1 MSRQKRQMNLTAFCF
16 PPGAWR
22 LPQAAADIDMSFA
35 EIVRL
40 AETAERGKFDMLF
53 FQDTAAS
60 YGSDAMT
67 KGDRTGTYSRV
78 VRLEPMTLLAALA
91 VTTRHIGLI
100 ATGTTTYND
109 PYHLARRFLTI
120 DHISGGRAGWN
131 LVTSQIEDEAA
142 NFGRDQHVDH
152 ADRYDRASEFY
163 DVVADLWDSWEDG
176 AILRDKT
183 SGLFFDAAKVHLL
196 NHKGKHFKVR
206 GPLNVERSPQGR
218 PVVAQA
224 GSSEPGR
231 ELAAKTADVVF
242 TAQTVLAEGQDFYRD
257 VKGRMARY
265 GREPDHMRI
274 MPGINIVVGRTE
286 SEARAR
292 NDAMDSLMTDEVA
305 LRSIVRLM
313 GGLDITKYP
322 LDGPLPEL
330 PPSNAAKA
338 RQKMMIDV
346 ARKENLSI
354 RQLAHRFARANG
366 HQILVGTPKYMA
378 DVMEEWFMQRGADGF
393 TVLQPYYPQ
402 PLEDFV
408 ELVIPELQRRGLFRT
423 EYTGRTLRENL
434 GVPIPQNRF
443 TLSRSA

>member
-40 AETAERGKFDMLF
+40 AQTAERGKFDMLF

-91 VTTRHIGLI
+91 VTTKHIGLI

-152 ADRYDRASEFY
+152 AERYDRASEFY

-292 NDAMDSLMTDEVA
+292 NDAMDSLVTDEVA
-305 LRSIVRLM
+305 LRSITRLM

-322 LDGPLPEL
+322 IDGPLPDL

-338 RQKMMIDV
+338 RQKIMIDM

-354 RQLAHRFARANG
+354 RQLAHRFARATG

-434 GVPIPQNRF
+434 GVPFPQNRF

>member
-1 MSRQKRQMNLTAFCF
+1 MNLCVRDYRWLCLLTC
-16 PPGAWR
+16 
-22 LPQAAADIDMSFA
+22 
-35 EIVRL
+35 IVIIC
-40 AETAERGKFDMLF
+40 
-53 FQDTAAS
+53 
-60 YGSDAMT
+60 Y
-67 KGDRTGTYSRV
+67 
-78 VRLEPMTLLAALA
+78 
-91 VTTRHIGLI
+91 
-100 ATGTTTYND
+100 
-109 PYHLARRFLTI
+109 
-120 DHISGGRAGWN
+120 
-131 LVTSQIEDEAA
+131 
-142 NFGRDQHVDH
+142 
-152 ADRYDRASEFY
+152 
-163 DVVADLWDSWEDG
+163 
-176 AILRDKT
+176 
-183 SGLFFDAAKVHLL
+183 
-196 NHKGKHFKVR
+196 
-206 GPLNVERSPQGR
+206 GR

-366 HQILVGTPKYMA
+366 HQVLVGTPKYMA

-434 GVPIPQNRF
+434 GVPFPQNRF

>member
-40 AETAERGKFDMLF
+40 AQTAERGKFDMLF

-152 ADRYDRASEFY
+152 AERYDRASEFY

-196 NHKGKHFKVR
+196 NHQGKHFKVR

-292 NDAMDSLMTDEVA
+292 NDAMDSLVTDEVA
-305 LRSIVRLM
+305 LRSITRLM

-322 LDGPLPEL
+322 IDGPLPEL

-338 RQKMMIDV
+338 RQKIMIDM
-346 ARKENLSI
+346 ARNENLSI
-354 RQLAHRFARANG
+354 RQLAHRFARATG

-434 GVPIPQNRF
+434 GVPFPQNRF

>member
-40 AETAERGKFDMLF
+40 AQTAERGKFDMLF

-152 ADRYDRASEFY
+152 AERYDRASEFY

-176 AILRDKT
+176 AILRDKA

-196 NHKGKHFKVR
+196 NHNGKHFKVR
-206 GPLNVERSPQGR
+206 GPLNVARSPQGR

-265 GREPDHMRI
+265 GRQPDDMRI

-286 SEARAR
+286 AEARAR
-292 NDAMDSLMTDEVA
+292 NDAMDSLVTDEVA
-305 LRSIVRLM
+305 LRSITRLM

-322 LDGPLPEL
+322 IDGPLPEL

-338 RQKMMIDV
+338 RQKIMIDM

-354 RQLAHRFARANG
+354 RQLAHRFARATG

-434 GVPIPQNRF
+434 GVPFPQNRF

>member
-1 MSRQKRQMNLTAFCF
+1 MSGDKRQMNLTAFCF

-22 LPQAAADIDMSFA
+22 LPQAAADIDMSFQQ
-35 EIVRL
+35 IVHL
-40 AETAERGKFDMLF
+40 AQVAERGKFDMLF

-91 VTTRHIGLI
+91 VITKHIGLI

-152 ADRYDRASEFY
+152 AERYDRAMEFY

-176 AILRDKT
+176 AILRNKDN
-183 SGLFFDAAKVHLL
+183 GLFFDAEKVHLL
-196 NHKGKHFKVR
+196 NHAGKHFKVR

-265 GREPDHMRI
+265 GRQPDHMRI

-286 SEARAR
+286 AEARAKS
-292 NDAMDSLMTDEVA
+292 DAMDSLVTDEVA

-322 LDGPLPEL
+322 IDGPLPEL

-338 RQKMMIDV
+338 RQKIMVDL

-354 RQLAHRFARANG
+354 RQLAHRFARATG
-366 HQILVGTPKYMA
+366 HQTLVGTPKYMA
-378 DVMEEWFMQRGADGF
+378 DIMEEWFRERGADGF
-393 TVLQPYYPQ
+393 TVLQPYYPE

-408 ELVIPELQRRGLFRT
+408 ELVIPELQKRGLFRT

-434 GVPIPQNRF
+434 GVPFPQNRF
-443 TLSRSA
+443 TLPRSA

>member
-91 VTTRHIGLI
+91 VTTKHIGLI

-152 ADRYDRASEFY
+152 AERYDRASEFY

-176 AILRDKT
+176 ALLRDKA
-183 SGLFFDAAKVHLL
+183 SGLFFDSAKVHLL

-242 TAQTVLAEGQDFYRD
+242 TAQTVLSEGQDFYRD

-265 GREPDHMRI
+265 GREPDDMRI

-338 RQKMMIDV
+338 RQRMMIDV

-434 GVPIPQNRF
+434 GVPFPQNRF